1 MPGRTDSWCQHHAPG
16 ALLLPAHWP
25 CSQRTSPAFFHGPS
39 NSCLH
44 DLTSRRRRV
53 PAPQLIKLWRTKS
66 AADLSYA
73 YLILY
78 TIGLLF
84 ITVYLYLEKATVGWI
99 CESIETGESKTLL
112 R

>member
-1 MPGRTDSWCQHHAPG
+1 M
-16 ALLLPAHWP
+16 
-25 CSQRTSPAFFHGPS
+25 
-39 NSCLH
+39 H